1 MDDVFSQ
8 ARRCFAITIKDIR
21 IYYLRGP
28 VIIFGIVIPLFFFF
42 AFSVGRDISK
52 EFLFSGL
59 LGITLFFGSTSVSPM
74 IFPWEARMKTL
85 ERLISSPLL
94 IETILLGDM
103 LASFIFGITIT
114 IIPLLAGI
122 VLGLNITSFRV
133 LVSGI
138 LLAAFCFS
146 ALGLLFSVLP
156 SSMPSSIM
164 LLSTLVKFPLLF
176 ISGII
181 IPLEKM
187 PVLGRILASISPLT
201 YFVDL
206 MRGTFQGFN
215 YYSSLLNL
223 ISLIVSGMVFL
234 AIAIIGHK
242 KALERR
248 LYS

>member
-1 MDDVFSQ
+1 MDDMFSQ
-8 ARRCFAITIKDIR
+8 ASRCLAITKKDIR

-28 VIIFGIVIPLFFFF
+28 VIIFGILIPLFFFF
-42 AFSVGRDISK
+42 AYSVGRNIPK

-114 IIPLLAGI
+114 TIPLLVGMVVGLNISSFLVLILGI
-122 VLGLNITSFRV
+122 VLAGL
-133 LVSGI
+133 
-138 LLAAFCFS
+138 CFS
-146 ALGLLFSVLP
+146 ALGLLFSVPP

-164 LLSTLVKFPLLF
+164 LLSNLVKFPLLF

-187 PVLGRILASISPLT
+187 PVWGRTLASISPLT

-206 MRGTFQGFN
+206 MRGTFQGAN
-215 YYSSLLNL
+215 YYSIFHNL
-223 ISLIVSGMVFL
+223 ISLILFSIAFL

-242 KALERR
+242 RTLEKR